1 MLSYSF
7 GLKKES
13 QAVYNAVEKTLNNAL
28 GTKDIVDK
36 NPLSTSELGNAIIN
50 FI

>member
-1 MLSYSF
+1 LDYSF

-13 QAVYNAVEKTLNNAL
+13 QAVYNAVEKSLEKGF

-36 NPLSTSELGNAIIN
+36 NPISTTDL
-50 FI
+50 